1 MGIREQLNKHPHL
14 ITIIAISMI
23 VIVLVL
29 GMSTSRRTSLRQ
41 VAAIAPR
48 ELFFTVDDGK
58 TFFTGDGSQLAPFD
72 HNGAEAYQAV
82 VYQCGSGPA
91 FVGYLVRYPEAKRA
105 ELLQRLSMP
114 QSPFDPEGSDARR
127 DATEVKAPGSGKKWF
142 PTGSAAGANIMFV
155 KCPDGSSATAIIP

>member
-1 MGIREQLNKHPHL
+1 MGIREQLNKHPRL
-14 ITIIAISMI
+14 ISIITILIIL
-23 VIVLVL
+23 IVLVL
-29 GMSTSRRTSLRQ
+29 GVITSRRTSLRQ

-58 TFFTGDGSQLAPFD
+58 TYFTGDGSQLAPFD

-105 ELLQRLSMP
+105 ELLRRLSMP

-127 DATEVKAPGSGKKWF
+127 EAIEVKAPGSGKWF
-142 PTGSAAGANIMFV
+142 PTDSPAAGNIIFV